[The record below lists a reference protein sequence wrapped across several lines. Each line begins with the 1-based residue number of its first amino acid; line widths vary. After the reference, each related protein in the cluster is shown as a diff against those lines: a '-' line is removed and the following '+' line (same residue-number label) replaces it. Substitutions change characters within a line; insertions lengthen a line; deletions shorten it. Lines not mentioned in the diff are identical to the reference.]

1 MGYWFMRMK
10 QGSEG
15 KPLPPELWDKD
26 LIGVMFGRWTI
37 DYVLTDGDLD
47 KGKVTFERLQKY
59 PPSGEPE
66 FNKNWFHSARR
77 FLVEMLADDKVV
89 VEFGDSL
96 HIATVTDEFK
106 GDPNPALRD
115 YGEHFKCRRIR
126 SKKRFAIEKL
136 PSSYRLISGT
146 GRGAVQRINAY
157 RPLVELLDRCDS
169 PEEVTEECRKMS
181 TERFMTTL
189 SPKQWET
196 VCAEYLRDT
205 EGVRPLLLALG
216 STLKDVDI
224 YGVNRRGE
232 RVLAQCKNDAT
243 KRKAEIIEEW
253 AISLAASPEDILYFF
268 ARGGVDRQ
276 VHASRCTVID
286 GEEILRWL
294 GSQGKYQEQLKI
306 L

>member
-1 MGYWFMRMK
+1 MT
-10 QGSEG
+10 S
-15 KPLPPELWDKD
+15 ELWDKD
-26 LIGVMFGRWTI
+26 LIGVMFGIWTI
-37 DYVLTDGDLD
+37 DHVLTNGDLD
-47 KGKVTFERLQKY
+47 KSKVTFERLQKH
-59 PPSGEPE
+59 PPSGEPT
-66 FNKNWFHSARR
+66 FKKNWFDSVRR
-77 FLVEMLADDKVV
+77 FLIEMNADDKVV
-89 VEFGDSL
+89 IGFNGSL
-96 HIATVTDEFK
+96 HIATVTDKFE
-106 GDPNPALRD
+106 GDPNPALREK
-115 YGEHFKCRRIR
+115 GEQFKCRRIQR
-126 SKKRFAIEKL
+126 EHKKSFPLEKL

-169 PEEVTEECRKMS
+169 PEEVTEECRRMP
-181 TERFMTTL
+181 TERFMTML

-224 YGVNRRGE
+224 CGVNLRGE

-243 KRKAEIIEEW
+243 KRKADTIEEW

-286 GEEILRWL
+286 GEEILWWL
-294 GSQGKYQEQLKI
+294 GSQGKYQEQLKT